1 MGENLILIKR
11 NGNRVPLQSRHTATA
26 VTSAR
31 QNWTLNGD
39 DTVDITVE
47 SPFRQSYE
55 IGDKI
60 NIFGRDYTL
69 NRLPKPK
76 KTGMHEFQ
84 YSLQFEG
91 VQYDLIRATYDV
103 TIDTTNNTL
112 QDVQGDSL
120 TGNLRRFLTVLIAN
134 ANRVFPGK
142 WRLGSC
148 PDTANDVTLSFGEND
163 NCLSVLQSILG
174 KFDESLFFD
183 ISVSGGVYVLNILST
198 SRTMPFTL
206 EFGKNKG
213 LYMLSR
219 DNVSSAN
226 IVTRLKVYGST
237 SNITSKY
244 RADRLCLPGK
254 TKGQSF
260 IEKAAAVAK
269 YGVFEGRKHFD
280 IKPTFT
286 GHVQAVG
293 ASVFEFIDPTIT
305 FDLNLKDANGNTVYL
320 LDGVAAKVH
329 FNSGN
334 LAGYEF
340 EIAKYDHATHKVT
353 LRKFTDDRG
362 ETFPSETKAAFQFK
376 GANGSTPG
384 DEYKILDI
392 ALPQDLINAAEAKLL
407 EAGNKYYDQNA
418 QPKVQYSVSVTTA
431 FIEKNF
437 ATDAGIV
444 NVFVPGDY
452 VPIKDPDIDVD
463 KAIRIKSITRNVL
476 DPYEYSLTISD
487 TVTTTVT
494 NRVLSELID
503 IEKVLT
509 INNLKDPARAR
520 ANWRSSREVLDM
532 VFDPEG
538 DYYTDKI
545 KPNSIDTLALS
556 VGAKSMQFGLTNT
569 VFQPNFQGNPQLF
582 KWQGGVL
589 THYTINEE
597 TAVSWVLGDGQQTL
611 SPDNQA
617 FYIYARCNKSGQDGS
632 IQITREQRKVD
643 SDQNYFWFWIG
654 VVNSVDP
661 DIKARSV
668 ALTYGFTM
676 INGRFIKTGRIE
688 SADGET
694 YFDLDNG
701 EIGGR
706 IVFNSNG
713 GEKTLE
719 ELGKEAL
726 ESKDFI
732 NNTLPG
738 LLAGIQSQLDGVIE
752 QWFYTVDPSPLNTSP
767 EDTPNE
773 PTAEWVNADTES
785 NSTAEREKHLGDL
798 YYNTTTGKVWR
809 YVKETY
815 PVPPPFPGAVTGR
828 RTRYVW
834 VELEDTELAQAL
846 SLAKDALDAA
856 NSKARIFT
864 STPYTPYSVGDLWV
878 QGASGD
884 IMRCKTAR
892 DSGSYTSSD
901 WEPASKYTDDSGLN
915 NFING
920 SYNSTINNLTNQI
933 DGKIETWFQVS
944 DPSASW
950 TTDAVREKHVG
961 DMWYNSNTKL
971 LKCYRKFTATISNK
985 VTSFFDWQTIEDAT
999 AVAAYEAA
1007 SKAQVTADGKR
1018 QVFVDTPYPP
1028 YDIGD
1033 LWVDGKVL
1041 RRCIT
1046 AKASGQSYNVNDWVL
1061 AVEYDNTKTTIDG
1074 GIVTSG
1080 TIQVAGD
1087 NKSILAGITGQG
1099 TTADSIRFWAGA
1111 SFENRKTAPYRVM
1124 QDGAVVMTKATVEG
1138 IIKALSGTIANWEM
1152 VGNVIQSIQKFNE
1165 TTAAIRLNSETG
1177 QILCGDSVILDA
1189 QGVSMLS
1196 DGYSK
1201 LRILN
1206 GSVGDYSEYILK
1218 NSASVSK
1225 QFPQTCPIYFPVGGY
1240 QNARPIGALNKSL
1253 LLGFMDKNST
1263 ININT
1268 FGFSFTVPKHRDNA
1282 NATVK
1287 ASVVAPTMQLY
1298 LKRDGI
1304 VVKTYSC
1311 DIYGVSYD
1319 QGEIVSKSAN
1329 GSTFLITDGLEGVY
1343 TIEMSLP
1350 GVSFTASNSGSAY
1363 DISVSY
1369 SLNASFTRGNY
1380 KRTILGNDGL
1390 LAGWQ
1395 NGAMLMNNDVFVV
1408 QFGSYGLKISPI
1420 GIQKTSNGGEIWT
1433 SV

>member
-1 MGENLILIKR
+1 MGENLIITKS
-11 NGNRVPLQSRHTATA
+11 NGNRVPLQSRRTATA

-47 SPFRQSYE
+47 SPFPQVYD

-60 NIFGRDYTL
+60 SIFGRDYTL

-91 VQYDLIRATYDV
+91 VQYDLLRATYDV
-103 TIDTTNNTL
+103 TIDTTNNAL

-120 TGNLRRFLTVLIAN
+120 TGDLRRFLTVLIAN

-148 PDTANDVTLSFGEND
+148 PDTASDVTLTFGESD
-163 NCLSVLQSILG
+163 NCLSVLQSLMG

-183 ISVSGGVYVLNILST
+183 IAIVGGVYVLNVLSG
-198 SRTMPFTL
+198 SRTLPFTL

-213 LYMLSR
+213 LYALSR
-219 DNVSSAN
+219 DNVSSSN
-226 IVTRLKVYGST
+226 IVTRLKVYGSA

-244 RADRLCLPGK
+244 RADRLCLPDK
-254 TKGQSF
+254 TKGQSY
-260 IEKAAAVAK
+260 IEKPEAVAK

-280 IKPTFT
+280 NIKPTFT

-293 ASVFEFIDPTIT
+293 DSVFEFIDPSIS
-305 FDLNLKDANGNTVYL
+305 FDLNAKDANGTIYL

-340 EIAKYDHATHKVT
+340 EIAKYDHATHKIT

-362 ETFPSETKAAFQFK
+362 DVFPSESNAAFQFK
-376 GANGSTPG
+376 GADGSIPG

-392 ALPQDLINAAEAKLL
+392 TLPPELISKAEAELL
-407 EAGNKYYDQNA
+407 EAGEKYYSQNS
-418 QPKVQYSVSVTTA
+418 QPKVQYSVSVTKA
-431 FIEKNF
+431 YIEKNF
-437 ATDAGIV
+437 ATDSGIV

-463 KAIRIKSITRNVL
+463 KAIRIKSIARNVL
-476 DPYEYSLTISD
+476 DPYEYNLTISD
-487 TVTTTVT
+487 TVTSNITT
-494 NRVLSELID
+494 RVISDLID
-503 IEKVLT
+503 IDKVLE

-569 VFQPNFQGNPQLF
+569 VFEPNFQGNPRLF
-582 KWQGGVL
+582 RWKGGVL

-597 TAVSWVLGDGQQTL
+597 SAVSWILGDGQQTL

-632 IQITREQRKVD
+632 IQITREQHKVD
-643 SDQNYFWFWIG
+643 EDANYYWFWIG

-738 LLAGIQSQLDGVIE
+738 LLSGLQAQLDGVIE
-752 QWFYTVDPSPLNTSP
+752 QWFYGVDPTPDSNAPLNAA
-767 EDTPNE
+767 NE
-773 PTAEWVNADTES
+773 PAKGWVDADAESGGT
-785 NSTAEREKHLGDL
+785 TEREKHLGDL
-798 YYNTTTGKVWR
+798 YYNTETGKVWR
-809 YVKETY
+809 YVKGKVR
-815 PVPPPFPGAVTGR
+815 PRPGAALSTSDYYYWR
-828 RTRYVW
+828 
-834 VELEDTELAQAL
+834 ELEDTELAQAL
-846 SLAKDALDAA
+846 SLAQDALDAA
-856 NSKARIFT
+856 NSKARIF
-864 STPYTPYSVGDLWV
+864 
-878 QGASGD
+878 
-884 IMRCKTAR
+884 
-892 DSGSYTSSD
+892 
-901 WEPASKYTDDSGLN
+901 
-915 NFING
+915 
-920 SYNSTINNLTNQI
+920 
-933 DGKIETWFQVS
+933 VS
-944 DPSASW
+944 
-950 TTDAVREKHVG
+950 
-961 DMWYNSNTKL
+961 
-971 LKCYRKFTATISNK
+971 
-985 VTSFFDWQTIEDAT
+985 
-999 AVAAYEAA
+999 
-1007 SKAQVTADGKR
+1007 
-1018 QVFVDTPYPP
+1018 TPYPP

-1033 LWVDGKVL
+1033 LWVDGKEL

-1046 AKASGQSYNVNDWVL
+1046 AKASGQSYNANDWVI
-1061 AVEYDNTKTTIDG
+1061 AVYYDNTKTTIDG

-1099 TTADSIRFWAGA
+1099 TTASSIRFWAGA
-1111 SFENRKTAPYRVM
+1111 SFENRATAPYRVM
-1124 QDGAVVMTKATVEG
+1124 QDGSVVMTKATVEG
-1138 IIKALSGTIANWEM
+1138 VINALSGSIGGFNISTGRIGYGSSSEQDTTHGLALLRDFIRFYNGDQRVL
-1152 VGNVIQSIQKFNE
+1152 VGCLNSLGYPYCGLFELTGDMGTTLEVHHKHK
-1165 TTAAIRLNSETG
+1165 TTADEQNEYWYRPKSLAVFGNQFNVGKVAMFEKGYIGRVYNDIIELWIGQTHKYYFTSCPSRRMSVKLPTKTKVDKMTGNAAIQFDLEIVCDPFMSNTVVLTSQTGGQMYNQNGETVST
-1177 QILCGDSVILDA
+1177 IDMAKGDSIMFRYYA
-1189 QGVSMLS
+1189 G
-1196 DGYSK
+1196 
-1201 LRILN
+1201 RW
-1206 GSVGDYSEYILK
+1206 
-1218 NSASVSK
+1218 
-1225 QFPQTCPIYFPVGGY
+1225 
-1240 QNARPIGALNKSL
+1240 
-1253 LLGFMDKNST
+1253 T
-1263 ININT
+1263 IIN
-1268 FGFSFTVPKHRDNA
+1268 
-1282 NATVK
+1282 
-1287 ASVVAPTMQLY
+1287 LY
-1298 LKRDGI
+1298 
-1304 VVKTYSC
+1304 
-1311 DIYGVSYD
+1311 
-1319 QGEIVSKSAN
+1319 N
-1329 GSTFLITDGLEGVY
+1329 
-1343 TIEMSLP
+1343 
-1350 GVSFTASNSGSAY
+1350 
-1363 DISVSY
+1363 
-1369 SLNASFTRGNY
+1369 
-1380 KRTILGNDGL
+1380 
-1390 LAGWQ
+1390 
-1395 NGAMLMNNDVFVV
+1395 
-1408 QFGSYGLKISPI
+1408 
-1420 GIQKTSNGGEIWT
+1420 
-1433 SV
+1433 

>member
-1 MGENLILIKR
+1 MGENLIITKR
-11 NGNRVPLQSRHTATA
+11 NGNRVPLQSRRTATA

-31 QNWTLNGD
+31 QNWALNGD

-47 SPFRQSYE
+47 SPFPQVYD

-60 NIFGRDYTL
+60 SIFGRDYTL

-91 VQYDLIRATYDV
+91 VQYDLLRATYDV
-103 TIDTTNNTL
+103 TIDTTNNAL

-120 TGNLRRFLTVLIAN
+120 TGDLRRFLTVLIAN

-148 PDTANDVTLSFGEND
+148 PDTASDVTLTFGESD
-163 NCLSVLQSILG
+163 NCLSVLQSLMG

-183 ISVSGGVYVLNILST
+183 IAIVGGVYVLNVLSG
-198 SRTMPFTL
+198 SRTLPFTL

-213 LYMLSR
+213 LYALSR
-219 DNVSSAN
+219 DNVSSSN

-244 RADRLCLPGK
+244 RADRLCLPGR
-254 TKGQSF
+254 TKGQSY
-260 IEKAAAVAK
+260 IEKTAAVAK
-269 YGVFEGRKHFD
+269 YGVFEGRKNFD

-293 ASVFEFIDPTIT
+293 DSVFEFIDPTIS
-305 FDLNLKDANGNTVYL
+305 FDLNLKDASGNTVYL

-340 EIAKYDHATHKVT
+340 EVVKYDHATHKVT

-362 ETFPSETKAAFQFK
+362 ETFPSESKAAFQFK

-384 DEYKILDI
+384 DEYKFLDI
-392 ALPQDLINAAEAKLL
+392 ALPAELISAAEAKLL
-407 EAGNKYYDQNA
+407 EEGNKYYDQNA
-418 QPKVQYSVSVTTA
+418 QPKVQYSVSVTKA

-476 DPYEYSLTISD
+476 DPYDYTLTISD
-487 TVTTTVT
+487 TITTTVT

-503 IEKVLT
+503 IDKIIT

-569 VFQPNFQGNPQLF
+569 VFQPNYNGNPRLF
-582 KWQGGVL
+582 RWQGGVL
-589 THYTINEE
+589 THYTIKEDS
-597 TAVSWVLGDGQQTL
+597 AVSWVLGNGEMTL
-611 SPDNQA
+611 ASDSTPY
-617 FYIYARCNKSGQDGS
+617 YIYARCAKASSAGS
-632 IQITREQRKVD
+632 IYITPQQLNVD
-643 SDQNYFWFWIG
+643 SDPNFYHFWIG
-654 VVNSVDP
+654 VINSVDP

-706 IVFNSNG
+706 IVFSSNG

-719 ELGKEAL
+719 ELGNEAL

-738 LLAGIQSQLDGVIE
+738 LLAEIQSQLDGVIE
-752 QWFYTVDPSPLNTSP
+752 QWFYAVDPTPLNTDP
-767 EDTPNE
+767 NVEANE
-773 PTAEWVNADTES
+773 PAKEWVDADTES
-785 NSTAEREKHLGDL
+785 GTSTEREKHLGDL
-798 YYNTTTGKVWR
+798 YYNTETGKVWR
-809 YVKETY
+809 YIKERY
-815 PVPPPFPGAVTGR
+815 FIPPPFQGAQPGIR
-828 RTRYVW
+828 YRYVW
-834 VELEDTELAQAL
+834 KELEDTELAQAL
-846 SLAKDALDAA
+846 SLAQDALDAA
-856 NSKARIFT
+856 NSKARIFV
-864 STPYTPYSVGDLWV
+864 STPYPPYSVGDLWV

-884 IMRCKTAR
+884 IYRCKTAR
-892 DSGSYTSSD
+892 ASGAFSSSD
-901 WEPASKYTDDSGLN
+901 WEKASKYTDDSALN

-920 SYNSTINNLTNQI
+920 NYNDTINNLTNQI
-933 DGKIETWFQVS
+933 DGKIETWFQES
-944 DPSASW
+944 DPATLW
-950 TTDAVREKHVG
+950 TTATLKERHSG
-961 DMWYNSNTKL
+961 DMWYKPTAHE
-971 LKCYRKFTATISNK
+971 LKYYGVVAYFTHPQTGVRTPIYRWTL
-985 VTSFFDWQTIEDAT
+985 VQDAK
-999 AVAAYEAA
+999 AIAAYEAA
-1007 SKAQVTADGKR
+1007 SKAQDTADGKR
-1018 QVFVDTPYPP
+1018 QVFVSTPYPP

-1033 LWVDGKVL
+1033 LWVDGKEL

-1046 AKASGQSYNVNDWVL
+1046 AKTAGQSYNVNDWVV
-1061 AVEYDNTKTTIDG
+1061 AVYYDNTKTTIDG

-1087 NKSILAGITGQG
+1087 NQSILAGITGQG
-1099 TTADSIRFWAGA
+1099 TTASSIRFWAGA
-1111 SFENRKTAPYRVM
+1111 SFENRATAPYRVM
-1124 QDGAVVMTKATVEG
+1124 QDGSVVMTKATVEG
-1138 IIKALSGTIANWEM
+1138 VINALSGSIGGFNISTGRIGYGSSSEQDTTHGLALLRDFIRFYNGDQRVL
-1152 VGNVIQSIQKFNE
+1152 VGCLSSLGYPYCGLFELTGDMGTALEVHHKHK
-1165 TTAAIRLNSETG
+1165 TTADEQNEYWYRPKSLAVFGNQFNVGKVAMFEKGYIGSVYTDIIELWIGQTHKYYFTSCTSRRMSVKLPTKTTVDRMTGNAAIQFDLEIVCDPFMSNTVVLTSQTGGQMYNQNGETVST
-1177 QILCGDSVILDA
+1177 IDMVKGDSIMFRYYA
-1189 QGVSMLS
+1189 G
-1196 DGYSK
+1196 
-1201 LRILN
+1201 RW
-1206 GSVGDYSEYILK
+1206 
-1218 NSASVSK
+1218 
-1225 QFPQTCPIYFPVGGY
+1225 
-1240 QNARPIGALNKSL
+1240 
-1253 LLGFMDKNST
+1253 T
-1263 ININT
+1263 IIN
-1268 FGFSFTVPKHRDNA
+1268 RYN
-1282 NATVK
+1282 
-1287 ASVVAPTMQLY
+1287 
-1298 LKRDGI
+1298 
-1304 VVKTYSC
+1304 
-1311 DIYGVSYD
+1311 
-1319 QGEIVSKSAN
+1319 
-1329 GSTFLITDGLEGVY
+1329 
-1343 TIEMSLP
+1343 
-1350 GVSFTASNSGSAY
+1350 
-1363 DISVSY
+1363 
-1369 SLNASFTRGNY
+1369 
-1380 KRTILGNDGL
+1380 
-1390 LAGWQ
+1390 
-1395 NGAMLMNNDVFVV
+1395 
-1408 QFGSYGLKISPI
+1408 
-1420 GIQKTSNGGEIWT
+1420 
-1433 SV
+1433 

>member
-1 MGENLILIKR
+1 MGENLIITKS
-11 NGNRVPLQSRHTATA
+11 NGNRVPLQSRRTATA

-47 SPFRQSYE
+47 SPFPQVYD

-60 NIFGRDYTL
+60 SIFGRDYTL

-91 VQYDLIRATYDV
+91 VQYDLLRATYDV
-103 TIDTTNNTL
+103 TIDTTNNAL

-120 TGNLRRFLTVLIAN
+120 TGDLRRFLTVLIAN

-148 PDTANDVTLSFGEND
+148 PDTASDVTLTFGESD
-163 NCLSVLQSILG
+163 NCLSVLQSLMG

-183 ISVSGGVYVLNILST
+183 IAIVGGVYVLNVLSG
-198 SRTMPFTL
+198 SRTLPFTL

-213 LYMLSR
+213 LYMISR

-226 IVTRLKVYGST
+226 IVTRLKVYGSA

-254 TKGQSF
+254 TKAQSY
-260 IEKAAAVAK
+260 IEKPEAVAK
-269 YGVFEGRKHFD
+269 YGIFEGRKHFD
-280 IKPTFT
+280 NIKPTFT

-293 ASVFEFIDPTIT
+293 DSVLELIDPTIS
-305 FDLNLKDANGNTVYL
+305 FDLNAKEADGVTTKYL
-320 LDGVAAKVH
+320 LNGVAAKVH

-340 EIAKYDHATHKVT
+340 EIAKYDHATHKIT

-362 ETFPSETKAAFQFK
+362 DVFPSESNAAFQFK
-376 GANGSTPG
+376 GADGSIPG

-392 ALPQDLINAAEAKLL
+392 TLPPELISKAEAELL
-407 EAGNKYYDQNA
+407 ETGTKFYDQNS
-418 QPKVQYSVSVTTA
+418 QPKVQYSVSVTKA
-431 FIEKNF
+431 YIEKHF

-476 DPYEYSLTISD
+476 DPYEYNLTISD
-487 TVTTTVT
+487 TVTSNIT
-494 NRVLSELID
+494 NRVISDIID
-503 IEKVLT
+503 IDKVLEV
-509 INNLKDPARAR
+509 NNLKDPARAR

-569 VFQPNFQGNPQLF
+569 VFEPNFQGNPRLF
-582 KWQGGVL
+582 RWKGGVL

-597 TAVSWVLGDGQQTL
+597 SAVSWILGDGQQTL

-632 IQITREQRKVD
+632 IQITREQHKVD
-643 SDQNYFWFWIG
+643 EDANYYWFWIG

-738 LLAGIQSQLDGVIE
+738 LLSGLQAQLEGVIE
-752 QWFYTVDPSPLNTSP
+752 QWFYGVDPTPDSNAPLNAA
-767 EDTPNE
+767 NE
-773 PTAEWVNADTES
+773 PAKGWVDADAESGGT
-785 NSTAEREKHLGDL
+785 TEREKHLGDL
-798 YYNTTTGKVWR
+798 YYNTETGKVWR
-809 YVKETY
+809 YVKGKVR
-815 PVPPPFPGAVTGR
+815 PRPGAALSTSD
-828 RTRYVW
+828 YYYW
-834 VELEDTELAQAL
+834 KELEDTELAQAL
-846 SLAKDALDAA
+846 SLAQDALDAA
-856 NSKARIFT
+856 NSKARIF
-864 STPYTPYSVGDLWV
+864 
-878 QGASGD
+878 
-884 IMRCKTAR
+884 
-892 DSGSYTSSD
+892 
-901 WEPASKYTDDSGLN
+901 
-915 NFING
+915 
-920 SYNSTINNLTNQI
+920 
-933 DGKIETWFQVS
+933 VS
-944 DPSASW
+944 
-950 TTDAVREKHVG
+950 
-961 DMWYNSNTKL
+961 
-971 LKCYRKFTATISNK
+971 
-985 VTSFFDWQTIEDAT
+985 
-999 AVAAYEAA
+999 
-1007 SKAQVTADGKR
+1007 
-1018 QVFVDTPYPP
+1018 TPYPP

-1033 LWVDGKVL
+1033 LWVDGKEL

-1046 AKASGQSYNVNDWVL
+1046 AKTAGQSYNVNDWVV
-1061 AVEYDNTKTTIDG
+1061 AVYYDNTKTTIDG

-1087 NKSILAGITGQG
+1087 NQSILAGITGQG
-1099 TTADSIRFWAGA
+1099 TTASSIRFWAGA
-1111 SFENRKTAPYRVM
+1111 SFENRATAPYRVM
-1124 QDGAVVMTKATVEG
+1124 QDGSVVMTKATVEG
-1138 IIKALSGTIANWEM
+1138 VINALSGSIGGFNISTGRIGYGSSSEQDTTHGLALLRDFIRFYNGDQRVL
-1152 VGNVIQSIQKFNE
+1152 VGCLNSLGYPYCGLFELTGDMGTALEVHHKHK
-1165 TTAAIRLNSETG
+1165 TTADEQNEYLYRPKSLAVFGNQFNVGKVAMFEKGYIGRVYNDIIELWIGQTHKYYFTSCPSRRMSVKLPTKTTVDQITGNAAIQFDLEIVCDPFMSNIVVLTSQTGGQMYNQNGETVST
-1177 QILCGDSVILDA
+1177 IDMAKGDSIMFRYYA
-1189 QGVSMLS
+1189 G
-1196 DGYSK
+1196 
-1201 LRILN
+1201 RW
-1206 GSVGDYSEYILK
+1206 
-1218 NSASVSK
+1218 
-1225 QFPQTCPIYFPVGGY
+1225 
-1240 QNARPIGALNKSL
+1240 
-1253 LLGFMDKNST
+1253 T
-1263 ININT
+1263 IIN
-1268 FGFSFTVPKHRDNA
+1268 
-1282 NATVK
+1282 
-1287 ASVVAPTMQLY
+1287 LY
-1298 LKRDGI
+1298 
-1304 VVKTYSC
+1304 
-1311 DIYGVSYD
+1311 
-1319 QGEIVSKSAN
+1319 N
-1329 GSTFLITDGLEGVY
+1329 
-1343 TIEMSLP
+1343 
-1350 GVSFTASNSGSAY
+1350 
-1363 DISVSY
+1363 
-1369 SLNASFTRGNY
+1369 
-1380 KRTILGNDGL
+1380 
-1390 LAGWQ
+1390 
-1395 NGAMLMNNDVFVV
+1395 
-1408 QFGSYGLKISPI
+1408 
-1420 GIQKTSNGGEIWT
+1420 
-1433 SV
+1433 

>member
-1 MGENLILIKR
+1 MGEDLIIIKR
-11 NGNRVPLQSRHTATA
+11 NGNRVPLQSRRTATA

-60 NIFGRDYTL
+60 SIFGRDYTL

-91 VQYDLIRATYDV
+91 VQYDLLRATYDV

-120 TGNLRRFLTVLIAN
+120 TGDLRRFLTVLIAN

-148 PDTANDVTLSFGEND
+148 PDTASDVTLTFGESD
-163 NCLSVLQSILG
+163 NCLSVLQSLMG
-174 KFDESLFFD
+174 KFDESFFFD
-183 ISVSGGVYVLNILST
+183 IAISGGVYVLNVLSA
-198 SRTMPFTL
+198 SRTLPFTL

-226 IVTRLKVYGST
+226 IVTRLKVYGSA

-254 TKGQSF
+254 SKGQSY
-260 IEKAAAVAK
+260 IEKPEAVAK
-269 YGVFEGRKHFD
+269 YGIFEGRKHFD
-280 IKPTFT
+280 NIKPTFT

-293 ASVFEFIDPTIT
+293 DSVFEFIDPSIS
-305 FDLNLKDANGNTVYL
+305 FDLNAKDANGTVYL

-340 EIAKYDHATHKVT
+340 EIAKYDHATHKIT

-362 ETFPSETKAAFQFK
+362 DVFPSETAAAFQF
-376 GANGSTPG
+376 APG
-384 DEYKILDI
+384 NEYKILDI
-392 ALPQDLINAAEAKLL
+392 TLPPELISKAEAELL
-407 EAGNKYYDQNA
+407 ESGTKYYDQNS
-418 QPKVQYSVSVTTA
+418 QPKVQYSVSVTKA
-431 FIEKNF
+431 YIEKNF
-437 ATDAGIV
+437 ATDSGIV

-463 KAIRIKSITRNVL
+463 KAIRIKAITRNVL
-476 DPYEYSLTISD
+476 DPYEYNLTISD
-487 TVTTTVT
+487 TVTTNIT
-494 NRVLSELID
+494 NRVISDIINID
-503 IEKVLT
+503 KVLE

-569 VFQPNFQGNPQLF
+569 VFEPNYNGDPRLF
-582 KWQGGVL
+582 RWKGGVL

-597 TAVSWVLGDGQQTL
+597 SAVSWILGDGQQTL
-611 SPDNQA
+611 SSDNQA

-632 IQITREQRKVD
+632 IQITSTQHKVNED
-643 SDQNYFWFWIG
+643 SNYYWFWIG

-694 YFDLDNG
+694 YFDLDNS

-713 GEKTLE
+713 EQKTLE
-719 ELGKEAL
+719 ELGNEAL

-738 LLAGIQSQLDGVIE
+738 LLSGIQSQLDGVIE
-752 QWFYTVDPSPLNTSP
+752 QWFYAVDPTPDSITPLATA
-767 EDTPNE
+767 NE
-773 PTAEWVNADTES
+773 PAKDWIEADTTS
-785 NSTAEREKHLGDL
+785 GGTTEREKHLGDL
-798 YYNTTTGKVWR
+798 YYNSETGKVWR
-809 YVKETY
+809 YVKGKIR
-815 PVPPPFPGAVTGR
+815 PRPGAALSTFD
-828 RTRYVW
+828 YYYW
-834 VELEDTELAQAL
+834 KELEDTELAQAL
-846 SLAKDALDAA
+846 SLAQDALDAA

-864 STPYTPYSVGDLWV
+864 STPYPPYSVGDLWV

-884 IMRCKTAR
+884 IFRCKNAR
-892 DSGSYTSSD
+892 SSGSFTSSD
-901 WEPASKYTDDSGLN
+901 WEKASKYTDDSALN

-920 SYNSTINNLTNQI
+920 SYNDTIDNLTTQI
-933 DGKIETWFQVS
+933 DGKIETWFQES
-944 DPSASW
+944 DPATAW
-950 TTDAVREKHVG
+950 TTPVLKEKHCG
-961 DMWYNSNTKL
+961 DMWYKSSAKQ
-971 LKCYRKFTATISNK
+971 LKYYRIITYTPNP
-985 VTSFFDWQTIEDAT
+985 QTGLRTPICEWTLVQDEKAI
-999 AVAAYEAA
+999 AAYEAA
-1007 SKAQVTADGKR
+1007 SKAQDTADGKR
-1018 QVFVDTPYPP
+1018 QVFVSTPYPP

-1033 LWVDGKVL
+1033 LWVDGKEL
-1041 RRCIT
+1041 RRCTT
-1046 AKASGQSYNVNDWVL
+1046 AKASEQSYSVNDWVI
-1061 AVEYDNTKTTIDG
+1061 AVYYDNTKTTIDG

-1087 NKSILAGITGQG
+1087 NKNILAGITGQG
-1099 TTADSIRFWAGA
+1099 TTATSIRFWAGA
-1111 SFENRKTAPYRVM
+1111 SFENRTTAPFRVM
-1124 QDGAVVMTKATVEG
+1124 QDGSVVMTKATVEG
-1138 IIKALSGTIANWEM
+1138 VINALSGSIGGFNISTGRIGYGSSSEQDTTHGLALLRDFIRFYNGNQRVLLGCLSSLGYPFCGLFELNGDTGTALEVHHKHKNTADEPNEYWYRPKALSVFGNQFNVGKVAMFEKGYMGQAYTDIFEAWIGITHKYYFTENTSSRLKVRMPTKTMVDRYTDNAAVQFDLEIVCDPFMRNTIVLESQTDGQMYNQNGDTIATIDM
-1152 VGNVIQSIQKFNE
+1152 AKGDS
-1165 TTAAIRLNSETG
+1165 IRLRYYAGRWT
-1177 QILCGDSVILDA
+1177 VI
-1189 QGVSMLS
+1189 
-1196 DGYSK
+1196 
-1201 LRILN
+1201 
-1206 GSVGDYSEYILK
+1206 
-1218 NSASVSK
+1218 
-1225 QFPQTCPIYFPVGGY
+1225 
-1240 QNARPIGALNKSL
+1240 AR
-1253 LLGFMDKNST
+1253 
-1263 ININT
+1263 
-1268 FGFSFTVPKHRDNA
+1268 
-1282 NATVK
+1282 
-1287 ASVVAPTMQLY
+1287 Y
-1298 LKRDGI
+1298 
-1304 VVKTYSC
+1304 Y
-1311 DIYGVSYD
+1311 
-1319 QGEIVSKSAN
+1319 
-1329 GSTFLITDGLEGVY
+1329 
-1343 TIEMSLP
+1343 
-1350 GVSFTASNSGSAY
+1350 
-1363 DISVSY
+1363 
-1369 SLNASFTRGNY
+1369 
-1380 KRTILGNDGL
+1380 
-1390 LAGWQ
+1390 
-1395 NGAMLMNNDVFVV
+1395 
-1408 QFGSYGLKISPI
+1408 
-1420 GIQKTSNGGEIWT
+1420 
-1433 SV
+1433 